1 MTFSRYIQNL
11 CHVQAHATK
20 NLICL
25 QAAAHSKENQV
36 SCLSRHF
43 CTQCLKF
50 FWREELGDRTS
61 YGTVLFEGNPC
72 KSLGAKTSSYLGKL
86 IYLRAWPRA
95 CTLNIDCLNV
105 LAFCCRRRAKEL
117 KAGLLE
123 DLRDIVELHTNAG
136 IRLIGA
142 VGIHCVPVLN
152 LAQWSWE
159 LNAHLCK
166 CIAQNILKLGHDI
179 FLADKCHLHIN
190 LCKLRLTICTKIL
203 IAEALSNLVVALNT
217 ANHQQLLQQLWRL
230 WQCIEVSALHSGWNQ
245 EVTSSLRSRFEQR
258 RSLYLGKITLM
269 ECLAKRKGKIRTHT
283 KILCHLRTTQV
294 NVAVPQAKVL
304 VHVNVVLNLE
314 WWDCTG
320 VKNLNL

>member
-1 MTFSRYIQNL
+1 MLRSIGLSFLIPVEQWEINNPKEIMTFSRYIQDL
-11 CHVQAHATK
+11 CHMQAHTTK

-25 QAAAHSKENQV
+25 QATTHSKENQV
-36 SCLSRHF
+36 PCLSRHL
-43 CTQCLKF
+43 CTQCFKL

-61 YGTVLFEGNPC
+61 HGTVLFEGDPC
-72 KSLGAKTSSYLGKL
+72 KSLGTKAGSYLGKL
-86 IYLRAWPRA
+86 IYLRAWPGT
-95 CTLNIDCLNV
+95 CTLNVDCLNV
-105 LAFCCRRRAKEL
+105 LAFCCSSRAKEL

-190 LCKLRLTICTKIL
+190 LCKLGLTICTKVL
-203 IAEALSNLVVALNT
+203 IAEALGNLVVALNT
-217 ANHQQLLQQLWRL
+217 ANHQQLL
-230 WQCIEVSALHSGWNQ
+230 
-245 EVTSSLRSRFEQR
+245 
-258 RSLYLGKITLM
+258 
-269 ECLAKRKGKIRTHT
+269 
-283 KILCHLRTTQV
+283 
-294 NVAVPQAKVL
+294 
-304 VHVNVVLNLE
+304 
-314 WWDCTG
+314 
-320 VKNLNL
+320 